1 MKLQKTPINDLFV
14 IKRSI
19 FTDERGSF
27 TRLYGEDEIKA
38 AGRQCSVVH
47 INSSTSKS
55 TGTIRR
61 ILLIPTFCRRKIVS
75 CTAGAIWDVG
85 VDLRP
90 NSPTQFQW
98 FGVEL
103 TQKMV

>member
-47 INSSTSKS
+47 TTLQHLNLLNYQNPFSIPPFSEENC
-55 TGTIRR
+55 
-61 ILLIPTFCRRKIVS
+61 ILHCR
-75 CTAGAIWDVG
+75 CYLDVG

-103 TQKMV
+103 TPKMV